1 MGEGER
7 LSTMGR
13 LAGKVAMISGGAS
26 GIGAATARLMLR
38 EGANVVIADPQEE
51 AGRKLATELGEKGM
65 FLKLD
70 VSSEE
75 DWARGMVELEEEFG
89 PLSVLVNAAGVSV
102 PSPIDD
108 ASFDHW
114 KETMSVNAD
123 GVFLGCRAGIDSMR
137 RAGGGSIINISSTLG
152 LRGGAAF
159 PAYSASKGA
168 VRMLTKSVAIRC
180 AEQGWNIRCNSV
192 HPGAIETPMVEPYL
206 RIAPTRD
213 KGLAMLASAH
223 PMGRVGQPEEV
234 ANVIVFLASD
244 EASFVTGT
252 EIPVDGGFCA

>member
-1 MGEGER
+1 M
-7 LSTMGR
+7 
-13 LAGKVAMISGGAS
+13 
-26 GIGAATARLMLR
+26 AAA
-38 EGANVVIADPQEE
+38 
-51 AGRKLATELGEKGM
+51 EK
-65 FLKLD
+65 
-70 VSSEE
+70 
-75 DWARGMVELEEEFG
+75 AFG
-89 PLSVLVNAAGVSV
+89 PLDILVNAAGISI
-102 PSPIDD
+102 PAPIDG

-114 KETMSVNAD
+114 KQTMAVNAD
-123 GVFLGCRAGIDSMR
+123 GVFLGCRAGVASMR
-137 RAGGGSIINISSTLG
+137 RGSGGSIVNISSTLG
-152 LRGGAAF
+152 LRGGAPF

-192 HPGAIETPMVEPYL
+192 HPGATETPMVEPYL
-206 RIAPTRD
+206 QIAGSRD

-244 EASFVTGT
+244 EASFVTGV

>member
-1 MGEGER
+1 
-7 LSTMGR
+7 MGR
-13 LAGKVAMISGGAS
+13 VEGKTALVTGGAS
-26 GIGAATARLMLR
+26 GIGAATTRCLLR
-38 EGANVVIADPQEE
+38 EGARVVIADIQEE
-51 AGRKLATELGEKGM
+51 AGAKLASEFGSTAM

-70 VSSEE
+70 VSNEAAW
-75 DWARGMVELEEEFG
+75 DRGLTTIEKEFG
-89 PLSVLVNAAGVSV
+89 PLDILVNSAGVSI
-102 PSPIDD
+102 PGPIDD

-114 KETMSVNAD
+114 KQTMAVNAD
-123 GVFLGCRAGIDSMR
+123 GAFLGCRAGVASMR
-137 RAGGGSIINISSTLG
+137 RAGGGSIINVSSTLG
-152 LRGGAAF
+152 LRGGAPF

-192 HPGAIETPMVEPYL
+192 HPGAIETPMVEPFL
-206 RIAPTRD
+206 NIAKTRD
-213 KGLAMLASAH
+213 EGLAMLASAH

>member
-1 MGEGER
+1 
-7 LSTMGR
+7 MGR
-13 LAGKVAMISGGAS
+13 VEGKSAMITGGAS
-26 GIGAATARLMLR
+26 GIGAATARHLLR
-38 EGANVVIADPQEE
+38 EGARVVIADVQEE
-51 AGRKLATELGEKGM
+51 AGQKLANELGTVAM
-65 FLKLD
+65 FIKLD
-70 VSSEE
+70 VSKEE
-75 DWARGMVELEEEFG
+75 DWDLALVEIESAFG
-89 PLSVLVNAAGVSV
+89 PLDILVNAAGISV
-102 PSPIDD
+102 PAAIDE
-108 ASFDHW
+108 ANFDHW
-114 KETMSVNAD
+114 KQTMAVNAD
-123 GVFLGCRAGIDSMR
+123 GVFLGCRAGVASMR
-137 RAGGGSIINISSTLG
+137 RGDGGSIINISSTLG
-152 LRGGAAF
+152 IRGGAPF
-159 PAYSASKGA
+159 PAYCASKGA

-206 RIAPTRD
+206 QIAPTRE